1 MSSSQDIKLSSE
13 ATVFDRSIT
22 RSSLATDLE
31 SFKLPLRTKLPPNDL
46 LFIVFPSK
54 SCVEPPL
61 KMTPR
66 DSGILL
72 IEHKEF
78 TEFKEFRDSCE
89 PLFIIVASEPLDFR
103 KDLVESDGLSNN
115 KIVGKQVIGSNFKAR
130 ETSFRKAYQPNS
142 FGIFEH
148 FLWSP
153 VWYFYF
159 SKSFVN
165 EKVMMK
171 SA

>member
-1 MSSSQDIKLSSE
+1 MSSSRQDTKLSSE
-13 ATVFDRSIT
+13 STVFDRSIT

-46 LFIVFPSK
+46 LFNVLPSK

-61 KMTPR
+61 KITPR

-78 TEFKEFRDSCE
+78 REFRDSCE
-89 PLFIIVASEPLDFR
+89 PLSIIVAIEPLDFR
-103 KDLVESDGLSNN
+103 RDLVESDGLSNI

-142 FGIFEH
+142 FGIFVR

-159 SKSFVN
+159 SKSFGN
-165 EKVMMK
+165 EKMMMTDY
-171 SA
+171 